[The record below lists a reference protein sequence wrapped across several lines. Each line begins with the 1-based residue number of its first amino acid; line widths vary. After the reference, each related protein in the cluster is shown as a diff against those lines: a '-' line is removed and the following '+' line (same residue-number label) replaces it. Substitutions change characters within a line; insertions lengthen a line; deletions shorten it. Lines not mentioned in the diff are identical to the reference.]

1 MEVSLL
7 VFLCI
12 VVLVNAYISLTPL
25 KRLGTRLFDVDDI
38 EGKNK
43 AKVARLMDFLADCEG
58 WGPCRFVV
66 QGEGAILEA
75 MGAIDDIRYSEN
87 PKTGAIL
94 ITLSREN
101 LYPGFECHLRCEEI
115 SKVTHSVVSK
125 FEKTLRVTRFLGEED
140 KNLLSVILNGEEGV
154 HSWEQTRQKYGDSF
168 IL

>member
-1 MEVSLL
+1 MMEVSLL

-25 KRLGTRLFDVDDI
+25 KRLGTRLFDINDI
-38 EGKNK
+38 GGKNK
-43 AKVARLMDFLADCEG
+43 ARLMDFLADCEG

-75 MGAIDDIRYSEN
+75 MGAIDDIRPSEN
-87 PKTGAIL
+87 PKTGAML

-115 SKVTHSVVSK
+115 SKVTLSVVSK
-125 FEKTLRVTRFLGEED
+125 FEKTLRVTRFLGDED

-154 HSWEQTRQKYGDSF
+154 QSWEQTRQKYGDSF
-168 IL
+168 ML